1 MRRRSPEPPAAA
13 PRRRVRSLFLSA
25 LACTS
30 VALTGALVPVSA
42 QAVDVPAPTAHYD
55 MSHAGSALL
64 DISGNGRNATLT
76 GLTDASFANA
86 GGDQVARFKND
97 GYASLPQGL
106 VTGADNAFAVEYTVK
121 TQTTANQFGWVIGDG
136 VGPWNTT
143 QLGNHVFVNPR
154 NPDGSPSGQV
164 LAGIRVKEPT
174 SNGETRMPF
183 GGTLNP
189 GFTTLTL
196 VGTGTG
202 SSTVLTLYRDGT
214 QISTANTTKSM
225 ASIVPSGSTL
235 GYLGRSLYSG
245 DALVTADVTD
255 VKFWDTSLTAE
266 QVASS
271 MPTAAAKA
279 SATSALLRSDI
290 QPVLLAGNPSLAQ
303 VSSNLTLPASSSGV
317 PLTWTSSNSAVVS
330 TTGVVSRSIAQN
342 TPVTLTATTAQGATI
357 AFEVVVL
364 APSINDDL
372 DALKLA
378 TRTTENLPLAVKG
391 ARNGTDITW
400 TSSDPALVTPTNT
413 SYAAPAVGAADPYR
427 GGGVVTRPAY
437 GSGDRT
443 VTLTATATLNGVT
456 ETRAFTL
463 TVAELGRT
471 APDAGYASAYFK
483 SDGDEKIY
491 QAATSGNDFFT
502 FSPVNGG
509 KAVITSTTDTKGLRD
524 PFILRSHN
532 GDKYYMVAT
541 DLCIS
546 CGTGWGDAQS
556 KGSLKIE
563 VWESTDLVQ
572 WTRTNGADTGIT
584 VNQPAAGMTW
594 APEAYWDDALQSYVV
609 FFSSRLYSDATKTNS
624 DKLYARVFSVIT
636 RDFRTFTAPP
646 ATWQDTG
653 YARID
658 STITKIG
665 DYYYRFTKNEEG
677 GAAGT
682 LEAGKDIFLEKSKVL
697 TAGTTSSNW
706 SADPNTTWQLTDTRM
721 TSLET
726 GQAGEGPEIIK
737 LNAGD
742 PNDTTGTGDGY
753 AFLVDNYGDGGY
765 KAFLTSGAAIAG
777 SSQTN
782 RLSQSADWNVSP
794 KSRAGL
800 PASPRHG
807 AFVSVPQT
815 VLTAM
820 KNWTGVTAVDS
831 TTTLTADGRTVT
843 ATVAAADKGDVV
855 GSVTF
860 TGGSWTSTVPLSGG
874 SASVS
879 VPADVTGVTA
889 SYTGYADK
897 LVRTSVSAVVPLDTL
912 ELVPAV
918 ATRCVAGKI
927 VLTATVKNTDT
938 AAADVTIT
946 SAYGSKSVTAV
957 APGSSAS
964 AAFTTR
970 LASMPAGT
978 VTVTGSATGQPAFTA
993 TVPVA
998 AARC

>member
-1 MRRRSPEPPAAA
+1 MRRRSPEPPAA
-13 PRRRVRSLFLSA
+13 PRRRARSLFLSA
-25 LACTS
+25 LVCTS
-30 VALTGALVPVSA
+30 VALSGALVPVPA

-64 DISGNGRNATLT
+64 DISGNGRTATLS
-76 GLTDASFANA
+76 GLTDASFTDA
-86 GGDQVARFKND
+86 GGDQVARFRAD
-97 GYASLPQGL
+97 GSARLPQGL
-106 VTGADNAFAVEYTVK
+106 VTGTDNAFAVEYTVK
-121 TQTTANQFGWVIGDG
+121 TQTAANQFGWVIGDG
-136 VGPWNTT
+136 TGAWNTT

-154 NPDGSPSGQV
+154 SPDGTPSGQV
-164 LAGIRVKEPT
+164 LAGIRVKD
-174 SNGETRMPF
+174 SGNGETRMPF
-183 GGTLNP
+183 GGGLNP

-196 VGTGTG
+196 VGSGTG
-202 SSTVLTLYRDGT
+202 SSTTLTLYRDGT
-214 QISTANTTKSM
+214 QISTVTAAKSLS
-225 ASIVPSGSTL
+225 SIVPTGQTL
-235 GYLGRSLYSG
+235 GYLGRSLYTG
-245 DALVTADVTD
+245 DALLTADVTD

-266 QVASS
+266 QVAAS
-271 MPTAAAKA
+271 MPTAAAKS

-290 QPVLLAGNPSLAQ
+290 QPVLLAENPSLTA
-303 VSSNLTLPASSSGV
+303 VSSNLTLPAASSGV
-317 PLTWTSSNSAVVS
+317 PLTWSSSNTAVVS
-330 TTGVVSRSIAQN
+330 NTGVVSRSISQN
-342 TPVTLTATTAQGATI
+342 TPVTLTATTAQGASIT
-357 AFEVVVL
+357 FDVVVL

-378 TRTTENLPLAVKG
+378 TRTTENLPLVVAG
-391 ARNGTDITW
+391 ATNGTAIAW

-413 SYAAPAVGAADPYR
+413 AYTAPAVGAADPYR
-427 GGGVVTRPAY
+427 GGGIVTRPAY
-437 GSGDRT
+437 GSGDKP
-443 VTLTATATLNGVT
+443 VTLTAKATLNGVT
-456 ETRAFTL
+456 ETREFTL

-471 APDAGYASAYFK
+471 APDAGYASAYFR

-502 FSPVNGG
+502 FSPVNNGQ
-509 KAVITSTTDTKGLRD
+509 AVITSTSDTRGLRD

-563 VWESTDLVQ
+563 VWESTDLVT

-609 FFSSRLYSDATKTNS
+609 VFSSRLYSNATKTNS
-624 DKLYARVFSVIT
+624 DKLYSRVFSVMT
-636 RDFRTFTAPP
+636 RDFRTFTKPP
-646 ATWQDTG
+646 TTWQDTG

-682 LEAGKDIFLEKSKVL
+682 LEAGKDIFLEKSTVL
-697 TAGTTSSNW
+697 TAPTTSSNW
-706 SADPNTTWQLTDTRM
+706 SADPTTSWQLTDTRM

-765 KAFLTSGAAIAG
+765 KAFITSGAAIAG
-777 SSQTN
+777 SSQSN
-782 RLSQSADWNVSP
+782 RLSQSADWNISP
-794 KSRAGL
+794 KSRSGL

-831 TTTLTADGRTVT
+831 TTALTADGRTVT
-843 ATVAAADKGDVV
+843 ATVAAADKGDVA

-860 TGGSWTSTVPLSGG
+860 TGGSWSSTVPLTAG
-874 SASVS
+874 SASVT
-879 VPADVTGVTA
+879 VPAGVTGVAA
-889 SYTGYADK
+889 SYTGYADN
-897 LVRTSVSAVVPLDTL
+897 LVRTSASAAVSLDTL
-912 ELVPAV
+912 ELAPTVS
-918 ATRCVAGKI
+918 TRCVAGKV
-927 VLTATVKNTDT
+927 VLTVAVKNADT
-938 AAADVTIT
+938 AAAEVTID
-946 SAYGSKSVTAV
+946 SAYGSKSFTAV

-970 LASMPAGT
+970 LAATPATT
-978 VTVTGSATGQPAFTA
+978 VTITGFAPTQPTFTA
-993 TVPVA
+993 TPPVSA
-998 AARC
+998 SRC